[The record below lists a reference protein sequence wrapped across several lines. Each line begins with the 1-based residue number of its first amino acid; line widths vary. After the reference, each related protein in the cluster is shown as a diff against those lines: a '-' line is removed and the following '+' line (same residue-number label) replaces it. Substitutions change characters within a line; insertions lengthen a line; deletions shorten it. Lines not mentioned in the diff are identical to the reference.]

1 MDYAVYSAKEEKNLY
16 DSLKKGM
23 PYVLTELQKNEVEIL
38 SILEK
43 LGFPMSQLGTYLYKD
58 VIVEACNIINEGEIT
73 SNNKRR
79 KLIARLNDGYDEI
92 YKQIASEDK
101 EIGCKTFHSYIEG
114 AIKDIDETR
123 TDTSLA
129 EKIYGDKDITYGT
142 AAFRIADYYLNE
154 YSYDYGRTKV
164 KKLNNMNDIS
174 DQKLIL
180 K

>member
-58 VIVEACNIINEGEIT
+58 VIVEVCNIINEGEIT

-114 AIKDIDETR
+114 VIKDIDETR

-129 EKIYGDKDITYGT
+129 EKIYCDKDITYGT

>member
-58 VIVEACNIINEGEIT
+58 VIVEVCNIINEGEIT

-114 AIKDIDETR
+114 AIKNIDEIR
-123 TDTSLA
+123 TDTSLSQ
-129 EKIYGDKDITYGT
+129 KIYGDKDITYGT